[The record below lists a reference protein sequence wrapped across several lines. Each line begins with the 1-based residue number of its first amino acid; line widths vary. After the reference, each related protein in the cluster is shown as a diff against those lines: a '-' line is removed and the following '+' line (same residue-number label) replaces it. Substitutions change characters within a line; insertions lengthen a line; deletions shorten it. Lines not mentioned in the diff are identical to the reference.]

1 VFKICINKPDHIAIC
16 TLTKFIDKLMEI
28 DEDLNTK
35 INVIPGQIYE
45 NNTMS
50 TLLENANYISG

>member
-1 VFKICINKPDHIAIC
+1 
-16 TLTKFIDKLMEI
+16 MEI